1 MDKVAPWSDA
11 YKDYQAFKKQYE
23 DQLIFAYQAYSTEEL
38 LAHYKMFE
46 KDRDHASEQYRITG
60 MVHHK
65 ETKERFSR
73 NAEVY
78 KFVLE
83 KRKESNKNEN

>member
-1 MDKVAPWSDA
+1 MDKNAPMSDA

-23 DQLIFAYQAYSTEEL
+23 DQLIFAYKAYSTEEL
-38 LAHYKMFE
+38 LAHFKMFE
-46 KDRDHASEQYRITG
+46 KERDHASAQYRTNG
-60 MVHHK
+60 MVHYK

-78 KFVLE
+78 KFVL
-83 KRKESNKNEN
+83 KHRDGGNKNAN